1 VLSLFGIFPILS
13 FLSLIGTFAIFS
25 YLAVTERNA
34 PKFTYLP
41 REDVSHKIEDPK
53 VTVVVTAKNEE
64 ELIEKCLD
72 SLTRQTYSSLE
83 IIVVDDS
90 STDSTREIVEKL
102 ASNHSNLRLVSA
114 GLKTPGWVGKSW
126 PCWRGFEESG
136 GCEFLLFVDADSTFE
151 KTVVERTVLYAYE
164 NSIDMFSLS
173 PRVVLHGIWAKA
185 VLPLITG
192 AINLLYPMSKV
203 NDKSSKRAYVFGTY
217 FLVRKSVYEKTRG
230 HCKVRDQLVEDAAI
244 AQLVKSA
251 GYNLRVE
258 RGPEF
263 LSTEWESDRKAI
275 FNGLER
281 VFSSSIKNY
290 GMKSILNAILLFF
303 LIIYPIIYFIAD
315 VLVRSFSEFFLLGT
329 VASLLSVAILLA
341 LTSFELNLISGGIGP
356 GVFLFFLGGLIFIS
370 AIVTTSVKV
379 ARGKDLYWKGQGY
392 KQNLEQPLEKH

>member
-1 VLSLFGIFPILS
+1 MYLERIFWFG
-13 FLSLIGTFAIFS
+13 
-25 YLAVTERNA
+25 N
-34 PKFTYLP
+34 
-41 REDVSHKIEDPK
+41 
-53 VTVVVTAKNEE
+53 
-64 ELIEKCLD
+64 
-72 SLTRQTYSSLE
+72 Q
-83 IIVVDDS
+83 
-90 STDSTREIVEKL
+90 STR
-102 ASNHSNLRLVSA
+102 RLV
-114 GLKTPGWVGKSW
+114 
-126 PCWRGFEESG
+126 
-136 GCEFLLFVDADSTFE
+136 
-151 KTVVERTVLYAYE
+151 
-164 NSIDMFSLS
+164 
-173 PRVVLHGIWAKA
+173 
-185 VLPLITG
+185 
-192 AINLLYPMSKV
+192 
-203 NDKSSKRAYVFGTY
+203 
-217 FLVRKSVYEKTRG
+217 
-230 HCKVRDQLVEDAAI
+230 AI
-244 AQLVKSA
+244 ARSGTSWSRMPRSRSSVKSA